1 MWIDEAASYNVAR
14 ARRRGTENGG
24 DMRAYIL
31 TSGSIF
37 ALILLAHLLRI
48 FAEPHVLREPLW
60 ILLTLAAGGLA
71 FWAFRVLRLVH

>member
-1 MWIDEAASYNVAR
+1 
-14 ARRRGTENGG
+14 
-24 DMRAYIL
+24 MREYIL

-37 ALILLAHLLRI
+37 ALICVAHVLRI

-60 ILLTLAAGGLA
+60 IVLTVAAGGLS